1 MQTFEISLYVNVA
14 LATLVLYFVYPKVI
28 QHYRNKKRL
37 RETQKKKQIEKIV
50 LDYLKSLKQ

>member
-28 QHYRNKKRL
+28 QHYRNKKTL